1 MVSYMEFDAVI
12 GLEVHVQ
19 LNTKSKIFCSCSTKF
34 GSQAN
39 TQVCPVCLGL
49 PGVLPVLNK
58 EVLKKAIQAGL
69 ALNCKIASYS
79 KFDRKNYFYP
89 DLPKAYQISQYDK
102 PICYDGYIEIA
113 TKEGIKKIGITRL
126 HMEEDAGKN
135 IHSED
140 SDNKVSYV
148 DFNRTGVPLA
158 EIVSEP
164 DISTPEEAYQYLL
177 NLRSILKYI
186 EVSDCNMEEGSLRC
200 DVNVSLKPKGSKQFG
215 QKVEIKNLN
224 SFKSVKLALE
234 YEIERQ
240 KKMLLQDER
249 IVQETRLWD
258 ADRNI
263 TFSMRSKEEAHDYR
277 YFPEPDL
284 PPIEISPEFIE
295 QLKKELPELP
305 HEKRI
310 RFMQQYGLPEYDAQ
324 VLIATKQLA
333 AYYEAVVA
341 DGAQPKKASN
351 WIMSEVL
358 AKIDDPETIDSFIV
372 KPQQLAELLKRIDDA
387 TISGKIAKTVFEEM
401 LETGKNPD
409 TIINEKGLR
418 QVTDTGAIESIIDE
432 VIKNNP
438 KSVEDYKN
446 GKDKA
451 LKFLIG
457 QVMKESKGKANPQ
470 MVNDILIKKLSQ

>member
-1 MVSYMEFDAVI
+1 MEFDAVI

-19 LNTKSKIFCSCSTKF
+19 LNTQSKIFCSCSTQF
-34 GSQAN
+34 GAQAN

-113 TKEGIKKIGITRL
+113 TDHVIKKIGITRL

-140 SDNKVSYV
+140 SDYKVSYV
-148 DFNRTGVPLA
+148 DFNRTGVPLI

-164 DISTPEEAYQYLL
+164 DINTPDEAYQYLQ

-200 DVNVSLKPKGSKQFG
+200 DVNVSLKPKGSTTFG

-224 SFKSVKLALE
+224 SFRSVKLALE

-240 KKMLLQDER
+240 KKMLLQNEK

-258 ADRNI
+258 SDRNI

-284 PPIEISPEFIE
+284 PPIEISWEFIE
-295 QLKKELPELP
+295 QLKNELPELP
-305 HEKRI
+305 HQKRI

-324 VLIATKQLA
+324 VLTTTRQLA
-333 AYYEAVVA
+333 SYYESVVA

-372 KPQQLAELLKRIDDA
+372 KPKDLAILLKRIDDA

>member
-1 MVSYMEFDAVI
+1 MEFDAVI

-19 LNTKSKIFCSCSTKF
+19 LNTQSKIFCSCSTQF
-34 GSQAN
+34 GAQAN

-58 EVLKKAIQAGL
+58 EVLRKAIQAGL
-69 ALNCKIASYS
+69 ALNCKIATYS

-102 PICYDGYIEIA
+102 PICYDGFIEIA
-113 TKEGIKKIGITRL
+113 TSEGIKKIGITRL

-140 SDNKVSYV
+140 SDYKVSYV
-148 DFNRTGVPLA
+148 DFNRTGVPLI

-164 DISTPEEAYQYLL
+164 DINTPDEAYQYLQ

-200 DVNVSLKPKGSKQFG
+200 DVNVSLKPKGSTTFG

-224 SFKSVKLALE
+224 SFRSVKLALE

-240 KKMLLQDER
+240 KKMLLQNEK

-284 PPIEISPEFIE
+284 PPIEISREFIE

-305 HEKRI
+305 HQKRI

-324 VLIATKQLA
+324 VLTSTRQLA
-333 AYYEAVVA
+333 SYYEAVVA

-372 KPQQLAELLKRIDDA
+372 KPKDLAILLKRIDDA

-470 MVNDILIKKLSQ
+470 MVNDILIKKLSN